1 MVFLSLSPEMI
12 RHLQV
17 LYTLTLPRTLSSST
31 LPTMAFFQHAMYIL
45 CKNIQNMKRTSDQ
58 TTLTGTLHEARKFY
72 ERLSLHPSHKQGL
85 VEYPNLL
92 SSQKGMKLSFR
103 QVIVVVCFHLLI
115 RVDPFIRDMLLHYPE
130 ENTLPSEKH
139 PRESISLDI
148 QPGQLVVIVGV
159 NGSGKTSLLKL
170 LPRLAEPK
178 SGSIFVDDQPLHAY
192 DIHQLRRSMAY
203 LTQSE
208 EIYPIS
214 LRENLLM
221 GLADLS
227 QYDLGNTVMVDE
239 ASRLGNSYD
248 IIQRLGYDAIL
259 NPPPLVSQSFY
270 GYGSGLIGNAAMEEY
285 QHHSVNREGIQ
296 VSEGEKQRLVA

>member
-1 MVFLSLSPEMI
+1 MRRGTGP
-12 RHLQV
+12 
-17 LYTLTLPRTLSSST
+17 
-31 LPTMAFFQHAMYIL
+31 
-45 CKNIQNMKRTSDQ
+45 
-58 TTLTGTLHEARKFY
+58 TTLAEIFHEARQFY
-72 ERLSLHPSHKQGL
+72 ERLSLNASHTQGI
-85 VEYPNLL
+85 VEYPSFM
-92 SSQKGMKLSFR
+92 SSPKGMKISFR
-103 QVIVVVCFHLLI
+103 QVVVVAPLRMLI
-115 RVDPFIRDMLLHYPE
+115 DPSTRDVLLHYPE
-130 ENTLPSEKH
+130 ENPSLSKAH
-139 PRESISLDI
+139 TRESISLDI

-178 SGSIFVDDQPLHAY
+178 SGSIFIDDQPLHAY
-192 DIHQLRRSMAY
+192 DMHQLRHSMAY

-221 GLADLS
+221 GLKDLT
-227 QYDLGNTVMVDE
+227 QHDLGNTGMVDE

-248 IIQRLGYDAIL
+248 IIQRLGYDAVL

-270 GYGSGLIGNAAMEEY
+270 GCSSGLIGKAAMEEY
-285 QHHSVNREGIQ
+285 QCHSGNRKGIT